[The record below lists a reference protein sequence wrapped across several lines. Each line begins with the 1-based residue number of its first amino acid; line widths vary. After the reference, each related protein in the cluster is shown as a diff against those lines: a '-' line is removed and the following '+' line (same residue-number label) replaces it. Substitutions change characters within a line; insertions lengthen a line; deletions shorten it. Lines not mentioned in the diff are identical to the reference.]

1 MSDPDNPFE
10 HKHDD
15 NGNRTVLKPIPGG
28 DLEDIRRQKTQHQ
41 TMAPARAASERA
53 QPLATPKNGIN
64 KIEAAAAVLLDLI
77 TKLRNSPSHPDP
89 GGLRNRLMREIRA
102 FEVNAQKAEVSPEEV
117 WVARYVLCTVIDEF
131 ALNTPWGEQSGWG
144 QRSLLVM
151 FHKEVN
157 GGIRFFQFLQKMK
170 HNPRK
175 HCALLELM
183 YICLT
188 FGFQGKYRL
197 EHNGQAKLDD
207 VRDDLYGLIRKARD
221 EPELALA
228 AHWKGLPE
236 PSKPLG
242 GIIPYWVMAAIA
254 GSLLLLIF
262 TGFHFSLANQAR
274 PAAEWLTSLNA
285 ASLPVRLLEPAV
297 GETTPI
303 RKKLAGSENQG
314 LSQFLVEEVA
324 ADLISL
330 DENAYESKIIVR
342 GDGLFKSGS
351 ATINNNFLDL
361 LQHIGRVLARYQGNI
376 LVTGHTDNIPIS
388 TLRFPS
394 NWHLSQKRAEAV
406 ERILQDEIGA
416 SDRLSADGRGEG
428 EPLVA
433 NDSAGN
439 RALNRRVEITLF
451 RRGQ

>member
-1 MSDPDNPFE
+1 M
-10 HKHDD
+10 
-15 NGNRTVLKPIPGG
+15 TY
-28 DLEDIRRQKTQHQ
+28 RQTGH
-41 TMAPARAASERA
+41 
-53 QPLATPKNGIN
+53 
-64 KIEAAAAVLLDLI
+64 
-77 TKLRNSPSHPDP
+77 
-89 GGLRNRLMREIRA
+89 
-102 FEVNAQKAEVSPEEV
+102 
-117 WVARYVLCTVIDEF
+117 
-131 ALNTPWGEQSGWG
+131 
-144 QRSLLVM
+144 
-151 FHKEVN
+151 
-157 GGIRFFQFLQKMK
+157 
-170 HNPRK
+170 
-175 HCALLELM
+175 
-183 YICLT
+183 
-188 FGFQGKYRL
+188 FQG
-197 EHNGQAKLDD
+197 
-207 VRDDLYGLIRKARD
+207 
-221 EPELALA
+221 
-228 AHWKGLPE
+228 
-236 PSKPLG
+236 
-242 GIIPYWVMAAIA
+242 
-254 GSLLLLIF
+254 GSHAF
-262 TGFHFSLANQAR
+262 T
-274 PAAEWLTSLNA
+274 
-285 ASLPVRLLEPAV
+285 PAV
-297 GETTPI
+297 YHHEGRGP
-303 RKKLAGSENQG
+303 RLR
-314 LSQFLVEEVA
+314 QFLVEEVA